1 MLNAVQ
7 FLSEYSGT
15 GRKKTAYPLEKLL
28 LLSILAGFLIGMGGV
43 VSGTVTCALDNAAAA
58 RIVSGLLF
66 PFGLIIVIL
75 TGAELF
81 TGNCLI
87 AVSVLEKKASLMGM
101 LRNLGVVYCGNF
113 IGAGGCGHTHCIGE
127 MCNESGSC
135 AAAWHFMQSSGLCGG
150 DVRAVRQNNRRT
162 GNRRISP
169 GCIFCDGRL

>member
-87 AVSVLEKKASLMGM
+87 AVSVLEKRLPSWE
-101 LRNLGVVYCGNF
+101 C
-113 IGAGGCGHTHCIGE
+113 
-127 MCNESGSC
+127 C
-135 AAAWHFMQSSGLCGG
+135 AISGLFI
-150 DVRAVRQNNRRT
+150 AATLSARRHWPRLVYTAGIFPFQT
-162 GNRRISP
+162 GRW
-169 GCIFCDGRL
+169 RLRSYALHR